1 MPRFFW
7 PALLVVAAFYILPFA
22 GAPPQTNPNELARVE
37 FSVVLGLW
45 AQLDLAPAARTYG
58 LSEDVAFRDGRI
70 YSDKAPGLSFFA
82 VPAVWIAD
90 PLLPRQGITD
100 FPAYWPL
107 RHLLT
112 LVFVAVPTIFL
123 AFLIASVAGA
133 EREQRIASYVF
144 ILSLATPL
152 WTYSSVFF
160 GHAPA
165 AVLVTLSWILLLRP
179 GASDSLSDSRAA
191 VLGGVAAGLAV
202 ATEYPA
208 ALLAA
213 VIFTTLAVRRTP
225 IRILALA
232 IAGALLGVLPALVYH
247 QLAFGAPWVTGYAFK
262 ADSDFQAIHTT
273 GFLGI
278 SWPTIEALWGILF
291 SAKRGLFF
299 FSPVL
304 LLAPIGLWRSLRN
317 RGWRDAGPLVAAIS
331 VYVFFAAGFV
341 DWEAGWCAAARH
353 LIPVVPLVAMLT
365 VFALDF
371 LFKSTWT
378 SILATI
384 LIGISGAHTLLSIAL
399 TPFFPPQ
406 FENPLAYLV
415 VPSLIDGAL
424 APNLLS
430 AFSGLNAQ
438 TALLSVG
445 SAAVAALGWAVY
457 HLAQRNRPW
466 MPFLLA
472 ITAVAGFFA
481 LAWQASNATTDQ
493 EIMRAQMLRYL
504 GHSSV
509 ADEIEREYP
518 VASPDREQV
527 TR

>member
-1 MPRFFW
+1 MPKLFW
-7 PALLVVAAFYILPFA
+7 AALLVVLAFFIVPLA
-22 GAPPQTNPNELARVE
+22 GAPPHTNPNELARIE
-37 FSVVLGLW
+37 FSLALALW
-45 AQLDLAPAARTYG
+45 AQLDLTPTARVYG
-58 LSEDVAFRDGRI
+58 LSEDVARREDRI

-82 VPAVWIAD
+82 VPAVWIAN

-100 FPAYWPL
+100 LPAYWPL

-112 LVFVAVPTIFL
+112 LVLVALPSVFL
-123 AFLIASVAGA
+123 AFLIASVDGG
-133 EREQRIASYVF
+133 EGGQRIASYAF
-144 ILSLATPL
+144 IVALATPL

-202 ATEYPA
+202 TTEYPA

-262 ADSDFQAIHTT
+262 ADSDFQAIHTS

-278 SWPTIEALWGILF
+278 GWPTDEALWGILF

-299 FSPVL
+299 SSPVL
-304 LLAPIGLWRSLRN
+304 LLAPIGLWRTLRY

-353 LIPVVPLVAMLT
+353 LMPVVPLVAMLT

-371 LFKSTWT
+371 LFKRTWT
-378 SILATI
+378 SCLAAV

-406 FENPLAYLV
+406 FENPLVNLV

-430 AFSGLNAQ
+430 AVSGMTPQ
-438 TALLSVG
+438 TTLLII
-445 SAAVAALGWAVY
+445 SAAVIATLGWAVF
-457 HLAQRNRPW
+457 HLAQFRRPW

-472 ITAVAGFFA
+472 ISTVIGASA
-481 LAWQASNATTDQ
+481 LAWQASNATADQ

-509 ADEIEREYP
+509 ADEIERNHP
-518 VASPDREQV
+518 THSPD
-527 TR
+527 